1 MKTLCLIAVG
11 VAALGW
17 VGIAEAAPVRAVI
30 DPAASSLSWVGKKVT
45 GQHDGTVALK
55 QGEAVIENGKLIGGS
70 FEIDM
75 SSISVKD
82 ITDPTDNKKLAGH
95 LKSDDFFGTNLFPAS
110 TFTITKAEP
119 IAGAAPGKAT
129 YTITG
134 DLTIKGISNSLT
146 FPALVSVSDS
156 SATAAATI
164 TIDRTKYNV
173 RYGSGRFFDN
183 LGNRLIYDEFE
194 VTLDLKANVKA

>member
-1 MKTLCLIAVG
+1 MRTLCLIAFG
-11 VAALGW
+11 VAAFSW
-17 VGIAEAAPVRAVI
+17 TAIAEAAPVRAII
-30 DPAASSLSWVGKKVT
+30 DPTASSLSWVGKKVT

-55 QGEAVIENGKLIGGS
+55 EGEAVIENGKLVGGS

-82 ITDPTDNKKLAGH
+82 ISDPTDNQKLAGH

-119 IAGAAPGKAT
+119 IVGAAPGKAN

-146 FPALVSVSDS
+146 FPAIVSVSDD

-164 TIDRTKYNV
+164 TVDRTKYNV

-183 LGNRLIYDEFE
+183 LGNKLIYDEFE
-194 VTLDLKANVKA
+194 VTLDLKAKVQA